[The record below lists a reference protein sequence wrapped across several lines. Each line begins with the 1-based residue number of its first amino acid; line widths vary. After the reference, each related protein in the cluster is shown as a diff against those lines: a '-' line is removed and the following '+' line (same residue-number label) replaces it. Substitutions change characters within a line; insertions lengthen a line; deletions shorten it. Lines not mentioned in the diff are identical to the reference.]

1 MRCVKMIKHRK
12 INIEDVKS
20 KICDL
25 NTIYEKYSHILVCM
39 YVFGSIN
46 SCRSTPLS
54 DIDIAILFDN
64 SIDEKQMDLYENKIL
79 NDLSDFFNTEE
90 IDLIVLN
97 KAPLSI
103 QYGVIKSKSNMY
115 YKDLVK
121 IADYENNIV
130 LKYIDFKK
138 YRDELNDAFIKSL
151 IKRR

>member
-1 MRCVKMIKHRK
+1 MIKHRK

-115 YKDLVK
+115 YKDLGK

-130 LKYIDFKK
+130 LRYIDFKK
-138 YRDELNDAFIKSL
+138 YRDELNDAFIKNL

>member
-1 MRCVKMIKHRK
+1 MIKHRK

-79 NDLSDFFNTEE
+79 SDLSDFFNTEE

-130 LKYIDFKK
+130 LRYIDFKK

>member
-151 IKRR
+151 IL

>member
-1 MRCVKMIKHRK
+1 MIKHRK

>member
-1 MRCVKMIKHRK
+1 MIKHRK

-90 IDLIVLN
+90 IDLIVLI

-151 IKRR
+151 IL

>member
-1 MRCVKMIKHRK
+1 MIKHRK

-79 NDLSDFFNTEE
+79 SDLSDFFNTEE

-97 KAPLSI
+97 KAPFSI

-130 LKYIDFKK
+130 LRYIDFKK

>member
-1 MRCVKMIKHRK
+1 MIKHRK

-151 IKRR
+151 IL